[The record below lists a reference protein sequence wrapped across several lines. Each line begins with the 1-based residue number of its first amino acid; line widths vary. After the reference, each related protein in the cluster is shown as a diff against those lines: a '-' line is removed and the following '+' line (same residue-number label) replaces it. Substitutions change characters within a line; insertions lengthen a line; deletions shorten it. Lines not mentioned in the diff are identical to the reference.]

1 MIDSNIMEPVVP
13 TKTIEMVWF
22 GNSRIY
28 IKTNDGMEY
37 SQPLE
42 VFPTLMYSTPEQR
55 SKYKI
60 NKWGDAIRW
69 PEIDEDIH
77 ISSFFEHETVNY
89 DNDVNKLFTR
99 FPWLDLKA
107 FAEYLGMHWTKL
119 ARFRFGVWTPTPET
133 LAKIKNGIKAIGK
146 EMSSAAL

>member
-1 MIDSNIMEPVVP
+1 MIDSNIMEPEIP

-22 GNSRIY
+22 DNNRIY

-42 VFPTLMYSTPEQR
+42 VFPALMYSTSDQR
-55 SKYKI
+55 TKYKI
-60 NKWGDAIRW
+60 NKWRDAIHW

-77 ISSFFEHETVNY
+77 ISSFFENEIVNY
-89 DNDVNKLFTR
+89 DNEVNELFTR
-99 FPWLDLKA
+99 FPWLDLKGV
-107 FAEYLGMHWTKL
+107 AEYLGMHWTKL

-133 LAKIKNGIKAIGK
+133 LAKIKKGIKAIGK
-146 EMSSAAL
+146 EMCATV